1 MSLTQS
7 AERAALNKLIDYL
20 DDNPQENIDKIMDL
34 VNKLVPNR
42 VFPVQREAFTNV
54 IKSRGNWYDLIMRV
68 FSLNPQM
75 RTKLLKTLI
84 VDANLLAWPEQEK
97 NREKYQCNVP
107 WAILLDPTSACNLHC
122 TGCWAAEYGYKQ
134 NLSFDDIDSIVTQ
147 GKELGTHIYI
157 YTGGEPLVRKHDL
170 IRICE
175 KHQDCVFLCFT
186 NSTLIDEAF
195 CDMTGTSSLYGNP
208 VDFAHRLKDEIHT
221 RLGFTVNIG
230 ISSNRLLAKT
240 ASDFE
245 KPDKVH
251 TLFPSEMEEKFWPLP
266 IEDLFF
272 VGKSTALRLRS
283 LGITTIGQLA
293 KSDHAMIL
301 SVFKSHGD
309 TIWNYANGIES
320 TPLSH
325 NDAASKGFGNSLT
338 LQYDVTDAAVAK
350 HVLLS
355 LCETVGARIR
365 AAGAYVSVVQVQI
378 VDNDF
383 RHTSRQ
389 VTLASSTNVTEKLYT
404 CACELFDE
412 LWDHRP
418 IRLLGVST
426 GKATQ
431 EHYEQYDL
439 FDMQK
444 NEKLSRLNV
453 AVDAIRSRYGEDSI
467 KRACFIEADDAAPAL
482 SHMTGG
488 MQRAK
493 RNAAHPADA
502 ASDPARPRNRQP

>member
-54 IKSRGNWYDLIMRV
+54 IKSRGNWYDLIMRM

-134 NLSFDDIDSIVTQ
+134 NLSFEDIDSIVTQ

-195 CDMTGTSSLYGNP
+195 CDDMIRVGNFVPAISAEGNEHTTDARRGEGTYAKIEHAMKLLRERDLP
-208 VDFAHRLKDEIHT
+208 F
-221 RLGFTVNIG
+221 G
-230 ISSNRLLAKT
+230 ISTCWTSANADTVATEENMDWMISEGALFCWYFHFMPVGRNATPELMPTPEQREHMYHFIREMREKKPLFT
-240 ASDFE
+240 LDFQNDGE
-245 KPDKVH
+245 
-251 TLFPSEMEEKFWPLP
+251 
-266 IEDLFF
+266 F
-272 VGKSTALRLRS
+272 VGGCIAGGRRYLH
-283 LGITTIGQLA
+283 I
-293 KSDHAMIL
+293 
-301 SVFKSHGD
+301 
-309 TIWNYANGIES
+309 NANGDVDPCVFIHYSNANIRNCTLLEALQSPIFMAYHDGQPFNDNHLRPCPMLENPQILREMVKKTGAHS
-320 TPLSH
+320 TDPQSPETADHLCAKCDEYAKNWQATAERLWACSH
-325 NDAASKGFGNSLT
+325 DCST
-338 LQYDVTDAAVAK
+338 
-350 HVLLS
+350 
-355 LCETVGARIR
+355 CGA
-365 AAGAYVSVVQVQI
+365 G
-378 VDNDF
+378 
-383 RHTSRQ
+383 
-389 VTLASSTNVTEKLYT
+389 
-404 CACELFDE
+404 C
-412 LWDHRP
+412 
-418 IRLLGVST
+418 
-426 GKATQ
+426 GKK
-431 EHYEQYDL
+431 D
-439 FDMQK
+439 
-444 NEKLSRLNV
+444 
-453 AVDAIRSRYGEDSI
+453 
-467 KRACFIEADDAAPAL
+467 
-482 SHMTGG
+482 
-488 MQRAK
+488 
-493 RNAAHPADA
+493 
-502 ASDPARPRNRQP
+502 

>member
-134 NLSFDDIDSIVTQ
+134 NLSFEDINSIVTQ

-195 CDMTGTSSLYGNP
+195 CDDMIRVGNFVPAISAEGNEHTTDARRGEGTYAKIEHAMKLLRERDLPFGISTCWTSANADTVATEENMDWMIGEGALFCWYFHFMPVGRNATPELMPTPEQREHMYHFIREMREKKPLFTLDFQNDGEFVGGCIAGGRRYLHINAAGDVEPCVFIHYSNANIHDVSLLDALRSPLFMKYYENMPFNDNYLKPCPMLENQMYCPNWSPRVAQRAPISSRRSHPSSCAKRPRLPPRHGHLSPTASGTTPTIRYTPSVTRTSRRAWPIATCTSS
-208 VDFAHRLKDEIHT
+208 K
-221 RLGFTVNIG
+221 
-230 ISSNRLLAKT
+230 NRAAYSKT
-240 ASDFE
+240 AINAALH
-245 KPDKVH
+245 DKR
-251 TLFPSEMEEKFWPLP
+251 SEMKRSSLEAHLRGCSALP
-266 IEDLFF
+266 
-272 VGKSTALRLRS
+272 
-283 LGITTIGQLA
+283 
-293 KSDHAMIL
+293 
-301 SVFKSHGD
+301 
-309 TIWNYANGIES
+309 
-320 TPLSH
+320 
-325 NDAASKGFGNSLT
+325 SKQF
-338 LQYDVTDAAVAK
+338 Y
-350 HVLLS
+350 
-355 LCETVGARIR
+355 
-365 AAGAYVSVVQVQI
+365 
-378 VDNDF
+378 
-383 RHTSRQ
+383 
-389 VTLASSTNVTEKLYT
+389 
-404 CACELFDE
+404 
-412 LWDHRP
+412 
-418 IRLLGVST
+418 
-426 GKATQ
+426 
-431 EHYEQYDL
+431 
-439 FDMQK
+439 
-444 NEKLSRLNV
+444 
-453 AVDAIRSRYGEDSI
+453 
-467 KRACFIEADDAAPAL
+467 
-482 SHMTGG
+482 
-488 MQRAK
+488 
-493 RNAAHPADA
+493 
-502 ASDPARPRNRQP
+502 